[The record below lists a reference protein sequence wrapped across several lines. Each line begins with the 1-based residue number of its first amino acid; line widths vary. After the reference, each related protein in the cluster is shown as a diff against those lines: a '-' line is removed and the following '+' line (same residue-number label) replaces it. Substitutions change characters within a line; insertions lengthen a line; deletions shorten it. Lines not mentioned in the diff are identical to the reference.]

1 MKSLLIPL
9 VLAAAF
15 IIAVGLFTQNV
26 EDFKKAA
33 SRPGPLKTITIEDKE
48 VKVEVVDTE
57 VSRNKGLGKK
67 ESLGENEGMFF
78 IFEKENIT
86 PSFWMKDMK
95 FAIDI
100 IWIDDEKIVQI
111 DEDVQPPEP
120 KTPSSGLKMYSPN
133 QPIDYVLEVNAG
145 YVNSNGVEIGDSLDL
160 KSL

>member
-9 VLAAAF
+9 ALAAAF

-26 EDFKKAA
+26 ENFKKAA
-33 SRPGPLKTITIEDKE
+33 SRPRALKTITIEDKE
-48 VKVEVVDTE
+48 IKVEVADTE
-57 VSRNKGLGKK
+57 IFRNKGLGEK
-67 ESLGENEGMFF
+67 ESLGENEGMLFV
-78 IFEKENIT
+78 FEKENIT

-120 KTPSSGLKMYSPN
+120 KTPSSALKMYSPN
-133 QPIDYVLEVNAG
+133 QPVDYVLEVNAG
-145 YVNSNGVEIGDSLDL
+145 YVNSNGVEIGDFLDL
-160 KSL
+160 KNL